1 MDKRYKLTNA
11 QFIAEFYKH
20 GGIEP
25 MAAALGM
32 DVRHLQRR
40 RRTVESEEGVSLLQ
54 QSRPELT
61 EYLNRRS
68 HQRLTMELKDGVIC
82 IASDCHYLPGEAT
95 IAHQAFVQAVKH
107 LKPTIVIL
115 NGDVADFAQISRH
128 DPMGWQR
135 RYSVK
140 EEVEAIQ
147 ERTDELV
154 TACPGAKRIL
164 TRGNHDDRFNKRLA
178 MHAPEYRGLPGMTLE
193 EQLPDWTHTTS
204 VMLNDSIMIKHSWH
218 SGMHGA
224 WNNVLKAGVTIITGH
239 THRLTV
245 REFTDYRGTRYGI
258 ETGMLADPD
267 EEQFEYALDGPKN
280 WQPGFVVL
288 TIRNGVLLSPEKC
301 EVVPGVGAC
310 FRGQVIIP
318 E

>member
-1 MDKRYKLTNA
+1 MKKRKLTNA
-11 QFIAEFYKH
+11 QFISAFYEH

-25 MAAALGM
+25 MAKALAM
-32 DVRHLQRR
+32 DTRYLNRWRR
-40 RRTVESEEGVSLLQ
+40 AVENEEGVTLQ
-54 QSRPELT
+54 QQTRPELK
-61 EYLNRRS
+61 EYTDRRS
-68 HQRLTMELKDGVIC
+68 HQRMKMDLADGVIC
-82 IASDCHYLPGEAT
+82 IASDCHYLPGEVT
-95 IAHQAFVQAVKH
+95 IAHRAFVEAVKH
-107 LKPTIVIL
+107 LKPSLVIL

-128 DPMGWQR
+128 DPMGWQK
-135 RYSVK
+135 RYPVK
-140 EEVEAIQ
+140 EELQAIQ
-147 ERTDELV
+147 DRLDDLV
-154 TACPGAKRIL
+154 LAHPGAKRIL

-178 MHAPEYRGLPGMTLE
+178 MVAPEFRGLPGMTLE
-193 EQLPDWTHTTS
+193 DHLPDWKHTTS
-204 VMLNDSIMIKHSWH
+204 VMINGSIMIKHSWH

-224 WNNVLKAGVTIITGH
+224 WNNVIKSGVTMVTGH

-288 TIRNGVLLSPEKC
+288 TIRSGVLLSPEKC
-301 EVVPGVGAC
+301 EVVPGLGAC
-310 FRGQVIIP
+310 FRGQVIVT

>member
-1 MDKRYKLTNA
+1 MSKQKLTNA
-11 QFIAEFYKH
+11 QFISAFYEH

-25 MAAALGM
+25 MAKALGM
-32 DVRHLQRR
+32 DLRHLNRR
-40 RRTVESEEGVSLLQ
+40 RRAVEQEEGVTLQ
-54 QSRPELT
+54 QQTRPELT
-61 EYLNRRS
+61 EYLNRKSR
-68 HQRLTMELKDGVIC
+68 QRLKLELKDGVIC
-82 IASDCHYLPGEAT
+82 IASDCHYLPGQAT
-95 IAHQAFVQAVKH
+95 IAHRAFVEAVKH

-128 DPMGWQR
+128 DPMGWQK

-140 EEVEAIQ
+140 EELEAIQ
-147 ERTDELV
+147 ERMDDLV
-154 TACPGAKRIL
+154 LACPGSKRIL
-164 TRGNHDDRFNKRLA
+164 TRGNHDDRFDKRLA
-178 MHAPEYRGLPGMTLE
+178 MHVPEYRDLPGMILE
-193 EQLPDWTHTTS
+193 NYLPDWAHTTS
-204 VMLNDSIMIKHSWH
+204 VMINDTILVKHSWH
-218 SGMHGA
+218 SGIHGA
-224 WNNVLKAGVTIITGH
+224 WNNVLKAGVTMITGH

-301 EVVPGVGAC
+301 EVVDGLGAC
-310 FRGQVIIP
+310 FRGQVIMP

>member
-1 MDKRYKLTNA
+1 MGRYKLTNA
-11 QFIAEFYKH
+11 QFISAFYQH

-25 MAAALGM
+25 MAKALDM
-32 DVRHLQRR
+32 DVRHLNRR
-40 RRTVESEEGVSLLQ
+40 RRAVEHEEGITLEQ
-54 QSRPELT
+54 QTRPELK

-68 HQRLTMELKDGVIC
+68 KQRLKLELEDGVIC
-82 IASDCHYLPGEAT
+82 IASDCHYLPGEVT
-95 IAHQAFVQAVKH
+95 IAHRAFVEAVKN
-107 LKPTIVIL
+107 LKPAIVIL

-128 DPMGWQR
+128 DPMGWQK
-135 RYSVK
+135 RYTVK
-140 EEVEAIQ
+140 EELDAIEA
-147 ERTDELV
+147 RTDDIALAY
-154 TACPGAKRIL
+154 TGAKRIL

-178 MHAPEYRGLPGMTLE
+178 MHVPEYRDLPGMTLE
-193 EQLPDWTHTTS
+193 SYLPDWTHTTS
-204 VMLNDSIMIKHSWH
+204 VMINDSILVKHSWH

-224 WNNVLKAGVTIITGH
+224 WNNVLKSGVTMVTGH

-301 EVVPGVGAC
+301 EVIAGLGAC
-310 FRGQVIIP
+310 FRGQVIVP